1 METPLIGELN
11 MKLYFAPGAC
21 SMATHI
27 ALRETGQT
35 FDLEKVNLAT
45 KETESGE
52 DYTKINPKGYVPA
65 LKLDS
70 GEVLTEAAVTLQYVA
85 DQKPESGMVPQ
96 AGSMERYRLMESLNF
111 ISTEI
116 HKSFGALFNPN
127 ITPAHKELQLALI
140 GKRCDVLSQQLEGKQ
155 YLTGGTFSV
164 ADAYLFTV
172 LGWSKMLNVD
182 ITKWPTLRDYI
193 DRIAERPAVMEA
205 MKAEGLAS

>member
-1 METPLIGELN
+1 
-11 MKLYFAPGAC
+11 
-21 SMATHI
+21 MATHI

-52 DYTKINPKGYVPA
+52 DYTKVNPKGYVPA

-127 ITPAHKELQLALI
+127 IAPAHKEYQLALI
-140 GKRCDVLSQQLEGKQ
+140 GKRCDVLSQQLDGKQ
-155 YLTGGTFSV
+155 YLTGDAFNV

-172 LGWSKMLNVD
+172 LSWSNVLGVD
-182 ITKWPTLRDYI
+182 MSKWPTLTDYI
-193 DRIAERPAVMEA
+193 GRIADRPAVKEA
-205 MKAEGLAS
+205 MKAEGLAG

>member
-1 METPLIGELN
+1 MD

-21 SMATHI
+21 SLATHI
-27 ALRETGQT
+27 VLRETGHT

-45 KETESGE
+45 KQTESGE
-52 DYTKINPKGYVPA
+52 DYTKVNPKGYVPA
-65 LKLDS
+65 LRLDN

-85 DQKPESGMVPQ
+85 DQKPGSGMVPQ

-127 ITPAHKELQLALI
+127 ISPAHKEHQLALI
-140 GKRCDVLSQQLEGKQ
+140 EKRCDVLRQQLEGKL
-155 YLTGGTFSV
+155 YLTGDVFSV

-172 LGWSKMLNVD
+172 LSWSKVLNVD
-182 ITKWPTLRDYI
+182 MTKWPTLTDYM
-193 DRIAERPAVMEA
+193 DRVSDRLAVKEA
-205 MKAEGLAS
+205 MKAERLPV

>member
-1 METPLIGELN
+1 

-21 SMATHI
+21 SLATHI
-27 ALRETGQT
+27 ALLETGDK

-52 DYTKINPKGYVPA
+52 DFTKVNPKGYVPA
-65 LKLDS
+65 LRLDN

-85 DQKPESGMVPQ
+85 DQKPASGMVPQ
-96 AGSMERYRLMESLNF
+96 AGSMARYRLMEQLNF

-127 ITPAHKELQLALI
+127 ITPAHKEHQLALI
-140 GKRCDVLSQQLEGKQ
+140 ERRCDVLSQQLDGKT
-155 YLTGGTFSV
+155 YLVGDAFSV

-172 LGWSKMLNVD
+172 LGWSKVLDVD
-182 ITKWPTLRDYI
+182 MTKWSTLTDYMGQIANRPT
-193 DRIAERPAVMEA
+193 VKEA
-205 MKAEGLAS
+205 MKVEGLVG

>member
-1 METPLIGELN
+1 

-27 ALRETGQT
+27 VLRETGHN

-52 DYTKINPKGYVPA
+52 DFTNVNPKGYVPA
-65 LKLDS
+65 LRLDD

-85 DQKPESGMVPQ
+85 DQNPESGMAPQ
-96 AGSMERYRLMESLNF
+96 AGSMERYRLMELLNF

-127 ITPAHKELQLALI
+127 ITPAHKEHQLALI

-155 YLTGGTFSV
+155 YLTGDAFSV

-172 LGWSKMLNVD
+172 LGWSNILGVD
-182 ITKWPTLRDYI
+182 MTKWPTLTDYMG
-193 DRIAERPAVMEA
+193 RIADRPTVKEA
-205 MKAEGLAS
+205 MKAEGLVS

>member
-1 METPLIGELN
+1 
-11 MKLYFAPGAC
+11 MKLYFSPGAC

-27 ALRETGQT
+27 VLRETGQP

-52 DYTKINPKGYVPA
+52 DYTKVNPKGYVPA
-65 LKLDS
+65 LRLDN

-85 DQKPESGMVPQ
+85 DQKPESGIVPQ
-96 AGSMERYRLMESLNF
+96 AGSMERYRLMELLNF

-127 ITPAHKELQLALI
+127 ITPAHKEHQLALI

-155 YLTGGTFSV
+155 YLTGDAFSV

-172 LGWSKMLNVD
+172 LSWSKGLNVD
-182 ITKWPTLRDYI
+182 MTKWPTLTDYM
-193 DRIAERPAVMEA
+193 DRVADRPAVKEA

>member
-1 METPLIGELN
+1 

-52 DYTKINPKGYVPA
+52 DYLKVNPKGYVPA
-65 LKLDS
+65 LRLDN
-70 GEVLTEAAVTLQYVA
+70 GEVLTEVAVTLQYVA
-85 DQKPESGMVPQ
+85 DQKPESSMVPQ
-96 AGSMERYRLMESLNF
+96 AGSMERYRLMELLNF

-127 ITPAHKELQLALI
+127 ITPAHKEHQLALI
-140 GKRCDVLSQQLEGKQ
+140 GKRCDLLSQQLRGKK
-155 YLTGGTFSV
+155 YLIGDAFSV

-172 LGWSKMLNVD
+172 LGWSKVLKVD
-182 ITKWPTLRDYI
+182 MTKWPTLTAYM
-193 DRIAERPAVMEA
+193 DRVADRPAVKKA
-205 MKAEGLAS
+205 MKAEGLTS

>member
-1 METPLIGELN
+1 

-27 ALRETGQT
+27 VLLETGHN

-52 DYTKINPKGYVPA
+52 DFTNVNPKGYVPA
-65 LKLDS
+65 LRLDD

-85 DQKPESGMVPQ
+85 DQNPESGMVPQ
-96 AGSMERYRLMESLNF
+96 VGSMERYRLMELLNF
-111 ISTEI
+111 ISTEV

-127 ITPAHKELQLALI
+127 ITPAHKEHQLALI

-155 YLTGGTFSV
+155 YLTGDAFSV

-172 LGWSKMLNVD
+172 LGWSNILGVD
-182 ITKWPTLRDYI
+182 MTKWPTLTDYMG
-193 DRIAERPAVMEA
+193 RIADRPTVKDA
-205 MKAEGLAS
+205 MKAEGLVS

>member
-1 METPLIGELN
+1 
-11 MKLYFAPGAC
+11 
-21 SMATHI
+21 MATHI
-27 ALRETGQT
+27 VLRETGHN

-52 DYTKINPKGYVPA
+52 DFTNVNPKGYVPA
-65 LKLDS
+65 LRLDD

-85 DQKPESGMVPQ
+85 DQNPESGMVPQ
-96 AGSMERYRLMESLNF
+96 VGSMERYRLMELLNF

-127 ITPAHKELQLALI
+127 ITPAHKEHQLALI

-155 YLTGGTFSV
+155 YLTGDAFSV

-172 LGWSKMLNVD
+172 LGWSNILGVD
-182 ITKWPTLRDYI
+182 MTKWPTLTDYMG
-193 DRIAERPAVMEA
+193 RIADRPTVKEA
-205 MKAEGLAS
+205 MKAEGLVS

>member
-1 METPLIGELN
+1 MD

-27 ALRETGQT
+27 VLRETGRT

-45 KETESGE
+45 KQTESGE
-52 DYTKINPKGYVPA
+52 DYTKVNPKGYVPA
-65 LKLDS
+65 LRLDN

-127 ITPAHKELQLALI
+127 ITPAHKEHQLALI
-140 GKRCDVLSQQLEGKQ
+140 GKRCDVLSQQLEGRQ
-155 YLTGGTFSV
+155 YLTGDAYSV

-172 LGWSKMLNVD
+172 LSWSKVLNVD
-182 ITKWPTLRDYI
+182 MTKWPTLTDYM
-193 DRIAERPAVMEA
+193 DRVSDRPAVKEA
-205 MKAEGLAS
+205 MKAEGLPV

>member
-1 METPLIGELN
+1 

-52 DYTKINPKGYVPA
+52 DYLKVNPKGYVPA
-65 LKLDS
+65 LRLDN
-70 GEVLTEAAVTLQYVA
+70 GEVLTEVAVTLQYVA
-85 DQKPESGMVPQ
+85 DQKPESSMVPQ
-96 AGSMERYRLMESLNF
+96 AGSMERYRLMELLNF

-116 HKSFGALFNPN
+116 NKSFGALFNPN
-127 ITPAHKELQLALI
+127 ITPAHKEHQLALI
-140 GKRCDVLSQQLEGKQ
+140 GKRCDLLSQQLRGKK
-155 YLTGGTFSV
+155 YLIGDAFSV

-172 LGWSKMLNVD
+172 LGWSKVLKVD
-182 ITKWPTLRDYI
+182 MTKWPTLTAYM
-193 DRIAERPAVMEA
+193 DRVADRPAVKKA
-205 MKAEGLAS
+205 MKAEGLTS

>member
-1 METPLIGELN
+1 

-27 ALRETGQT
+27 VLRETGHN

-45 KETESGE
+45 KKTESGE
-52 DYTKINPKGYVPA
+52 DFTNVNPKGYVPA
-65 LKLDS
+65 LRLDN
-70 GEVLTEAAVTLQYVA
+70 GEILTEAAVTLQYVA
-85 DQKPESGMVPQ
+85 DQNPESGMVPQ
-96 AGSMERYRLMESLNF
+96 VGSMERYRLMELLNF

-127 ITPAHKELQLALI
+127 ITPAHKEHQLALI

-155 YLTGGTFSV
+155 YLTGDAFSV

-172 LGWSKMLNVD
+172 LGWSNILGVD
-182 ITKWPTLRDYI
+182 MTKWPTLTDYMG
-193 DRIAERPAVMEA
+193 RIADRPTVKEA
-205 MKAEGLAS
+205 MKAEGLVS

>member
-1 METPLIGELN
+1 MD

-27 ALRETGQT
+27 VLRETGRT

-45 KETESGE
+45 KQTESGE
-52 DYTKINPKGYVPA
+52 DYTKVNPKGYVPA
-65 LKLDS
+65 LRLDN

-85 DQKPESGMVPQ
+85 DQKPDSGMIPQ

-111 ISTEI
+111 ISTEF

-127 ITPAHKELQLALI
+127 ITPAHKEHQLALI
-140 GKRCDVLSQQLEGKQ
+140 GKRCDVLSQQLEGKL
-155 YLTGGTFSV
+155 YLTGDVFSV

-172 LGWSKMLNVD
+172 LSWSKVLNVD
-182 ITKWPTLRDYI
+182 ITKWPTLTDYM
-193 DRIAERPAVMEA
+193 DRVADRPAVKEA

>member
-1 METPLIGELN
+1 

-27 ALRETGQT
+27 ALRETGQS

-45 KETESGE
+45 KITQSGE
-52 DYTKINPKGYVPA
+52 DFTAVNPKGYVPA
-65 LKLDS
+65 LRLDN
-70 GEVLTEAAVTLQYVA
+70 GEVLTESAVTLQYVA
-85 DQKPESGMVPQ
+85 DQKPASGMVPQ
-96 AGSMERYRLMESLNF
+96 AGSMERYRMMELLNF

-127 ITPAHKELQLALI
+127 ITPAHKEHQLALI
-140 GKRCDVLSQQLEGKQ
+140 EKRCDFLSQQLEGKS
-155 YLTGGTFSV
+155 YLTGDGFSV

-172 LGWSKMLNVD
+172 LAWSKMLDVD
-182 ITKWPTLRDYI
+182 MTKWPILTHYLGRVA
-193 DRIAERPAVMEA
+193 DRPSVKDA